1 MKKGLLATA
10 LIWVANAVAAPTIMP
25 VAPKLVDGC
34 YQIGTAEELYGFAAI
49 ANGTNGMTRN
59 KAACGKLTAN
69 IVVNKNVLANDT
81 LNGDDSNFVPWTPIE
96 EFSGTIDGQ
105 YHTISGL
112 YMSKDHDEA
121 EWVAPILSVR
131 PAKSSDTITIKNIG
145 IEDSYIYN
153 NRYAAGFIATVDS
166 GTVAMTNVYY
176 ASFIRGRYDTA
187 GGLIGEVKKGSL
199 FIKNTY
205 TFVPRS
211 IVREACLV
219 GDMFSGTKSE
229 SINSY
234 TPSELNLMTG
244 INALSIP
251 YTEFTDGSLALR
263 LHNYDEGNA
272 WGQNVGVDN
281 HPTFSGKVTNY
292 ASNLKVSSLTFN
304 TGFEHEPFIEGYV
317 EGEITPLPIPTK
329 EGYAF
334 IGWFEDK
341 EFTGDT
347 ILTINRTMTG
357 DKELYAM
364 WATLPK
370 LVNGCY
376 EIGTASELYGFAAI
390 VNGTNGTKRESCA
403 CGKLTTN
410 ISVSEKF
417 VEFSTYKRWFPM
429 MEFCGTFDGNG
440 KTISGLTYLTN
451 GSIGNIGFFGTTKS
465 KYISYN
471 EQYRA
476 VIKDLEIADAYF
488 QADTCIGTLIG
499 NGRDVDII
507 NVHTTG
513 SVHGR
518 YAIGGIAGQLSNS
531 NITHTINEAGGDA
544 RAAGGAFIGV
554 SHGTIRI
561 TNSYNKGHVT
571 PNNDGCCSSSNKPAV
586 QVVGYNYGTTI
597 FENSYHMPTK
607 YWDNDRATL
616 DGVTAIN
623 SFYDGSYVG
632 KNGTHVTT
640 HEFNDGTVAKLLR
653 EYKTDN
659 VDGSIWGQN
668 VGVDESPVFVDKLVF
683 SSTITP
689 KAPKQTNGCYQIGT
703 IEELFGF
710 ANIVNAA
717 LYNITPFCA
726 ELTSDI
732 VLNKDVRANEK
743 GAIQWI
749 PIKDF
754 DGTFDGQGHT
764 ISGIYFKD
772 TTVTNAGLFASII
785 NRDPL
790 SPTTIKNLNTTDSF
804 IHGGLNTGAL
814 VGEIDSLSQK
824 VSIENCQV
832 EATVGNSYIN
842 NAKPYIGG
850 LVGNQHGGELTITQS
865 SSVGDFFGYGSTGGL
880 IGIVTGKSNIINSY
894 NVATISN
901 AFNFYNLVGSIS
913 GSYYSGTT
921 LFSPQVN
928 VENSYALVISSKN
941 KELTYVHLMRG
952 NATFK
957 NVFYYL
963 YSGSAETNGQTLFKT
978 SEEQIKDGSLATAL
992 HTYKSETADGSV
1004 WGQKIGTDEYP
1015 KLTGNITGATSVK
1028 SSSLKLVTYDTD
1040 TTTYRDKYVE
1050 GLESLLPIPE
1060 RKDYVFKGW
1069 FSNKDYSGSPVKF
1082 IPNDATGD
1090 LTYYAQW
1097 WHNPSIVN
1105 NCYEIGDI
1113 GELYQ
1118 FADMYNSEAKHT
1130 STCVKLTANIIDNKN
1145 VLVNGKI
1152 NEADSAKFKKWTP
1165 IKNFI
1170 GTFDGQGHTISGLF
1184 VSSSADGVG
1193 LFGSI
1198 GLKREVGEKAPVTKT
1213 VIQNINIKDSYFYG
1227 NKYVGSLIGRAES
1240 ASILSVINI
1249 SSESNINANSNHAG
1263 GIIGYYGNDEG
1274 PDEGIE
1280 LNIVN
1285 VHHDGETFG
1294 LNCVG
1299 GIAGSI
1305 LYAKSTI
1312 INASNTGAT
1321 LGYGGI
1327 GGLVGQIISYDTSKS
1342 TMMYSYNEGFVSSIN
1357 AAVGGLVAFQ
1367 KYFLD
1372 LYNSYNVGNVQAGT
1386 FKSGGIIGQTDG
1398 ILSIVNTYNKGIVS
1412 AEKDSLVDA
1421 LVAETGENSEVSLN
1435 NTFYVN
1441 TAKTTQSG
1449 TAASAT
1455 EFTDLSLAKKLHDY
1469 NKNGINGDVWGQETG
1484 DAYPHFKKNVV
1495 EEFAAAYIKTLNLEI
1510 AISSSSS
1517 VNSSSST
1524 AQSSSSSAKSSS
1536 SSVNSSSSVTVSSS
1550 SEESS
1555 SSAKSSS
1562 SSAKSSSSSKIAS
1575 SSSSSA
1581 KSCSSAKSSSSSAKS
1596 SSSVTVSS
1604 SSKGTGLEK
1613 VRSIAKLHIAVEP
1626 NFISIHGAQIGANVT
1641 LLDMQGRVLYRHHA
1655 VSSDFNIAK
1664 PAPGSYII
1672 HIMNKKQIVTIR

>member
-1 MKKGLLATA
+1 MNRIYLSVLLLA
-10 LIWVANAVAAPTIMP
+10 AASAFAEKTVTP
-25 VAPKLVDGC
+25 VVPKLVDNC
-34 YQIGTAEELYGFAAI
+34 YQIGTVAELFGFAEIVNDENNA
-49 ANGTNGMTRN
+49 AHDNC
-59 KAACGKLTAN
+59 ACGRLTAD
-69 IVVNKNVLANDT
+69 ILVNTQNPENSD
-81 LNGDDSNFVPWTPIE
+81 GSEIISWTPI
-96 EFSGTIDGQ
+96 
-105 YHTISGL
+105 
-112 YMSKDHDEA
+112 M
-121 EWVAPILSVR
+121 
-131 PAKSSDTITIKNIG
+131 
-145 IEDSYIYN
+145 
-153 NRYAAGFIATVDS
+153 
-166 GTVAMTNVYY
+166 
-176 ASFIRGRYDTA
+176 
-187 GGLIGEVKKGSL
+187 
-199 FIKNTY
+199 
-205 TFVPRS
+205 
-211 IVREACLV
+211 
-219 GDMFSGTKSE
+219 
-229 SINSY
+229 
-234 TPSELNLMTG
+234 
-244 INALSIP
+244 
-251 YTEFTDGSLALR
+251 
-263 LHNYDEGNA
+263 NY
-272 WGQNVGVDN
+272 
-281 HPTFSGKVTNY
+281 
-292 ASNLKVSSLTFN
+292 
-304 TGFEHEPFIEGYV
+304 
-317 EGEITPLPIPTK
+317 
-329 EGYAF
+329 
-334 IGWFEDK
+334 
-341 EFTGDT
+341 
-347 ILTINRTMTG
+347 
-357 DKELYAM
+357 
-364 WATLPK
+364 
-370 LVNGCY
+370 
-376 EIGTASELYGFAAI
+376 
-390 VNGTNGTKRESCA
+390 
-403 CGKLTTN
+403 
-410 ISVSEKF
+410 
-417 VEFSTYKRWFPM
+417 
-429 MEFCGTFDGNG
+429 CGTFDGNG
-440 KTISGLTYLTN
+440 KSITGLSFIDWY
-451 GSIGNIGFFGTTKS
+451 GGNIGFFGSTIKKFVSLEEEYHAT
-465 KYISYN
+465 
-471 EQYRA
+471 
-476 VIKDLEIADAYF
+476 IKDLNLIDAYF
-488 QADTCIGTLIG
+488 SGDTCVGTLIG
-499 NGRDVDII
+499 HGEETDII
-507 NVHTTG
+507 NVHTDG
-513 SVHGR
+513 SSHGR
-518 YAIGGIAGQLSNS
+518 YAIGGFAGYLRTGT
-531 NITHTINEAGGDA
+531 ITHSFNEAGGDA
-544 RAAGGAFIGV
+544 KAAGGAFIGV
-554 SHGTIRI
+554 VEGNISI
-561 TNSYNKGHVT
+561 TNSYNKGHLT
-571 PNNDGCCSSSNKPAV
+571 PDNDGCCSSSTPKSPIRL
-586 QVVGYNYGTTI
+586 VGYNYGTVTV
-597 FENSYHMPTK
+597 ENSYHMPQKT
-607 YWDNDRATL
+607 WDNDRASL
-616 DGVTAIN
+616 DGVTVIH
-623 SFYDGSYVG
+623 SFYDGSYIG
-632 KNGTHVTT
+632 KYGTHVTT

-653 EYKTDN
+653 EYKSDN

-668 VGVDESPVFVDKLVF
+668 VGVDESPVFTDKF
-683 SSTITP
+683 NFYSIIPQTP
-689 KAPKQTNGCYQIGT
+689 KMVEGCYQIGT
-703 IEELFGF
+703 VEELFGF
-710 ANIVNAA
+710 ANIVNTS

-790 SPTTIKNLNTTDSF
+790 SPTTIKNLNITDSF

-963 YSGSAETNGQTLFKT
+963 YSGSAETNGQALFKT

-1327 GGLVGQIISYDTSKS
+1327 GELVGQIISYDTSKS

-1412 AEKDSLVDA
+1412 AEKDSLIDA
-1421 LVAETGENSEVSLN
+1421 LVAETGKNSEVSLN

-1495 EEFAAAYIKTLNLEI
+1495 EELQPLTSRRSTSKLQLALQAA
-1510 AISSSSS
+1510 
-1517 VNSSSST
+1517 
-1524 AQSSSSSAKSSS
+1524 
-1536 SSVNSSSSVTVSSS
+1536 
-1550 SEESS
+1550 
-1555 SSAKSSS
+1555 
-1562 SSAKSSSSSKIAS
+1562 
-1575 SSSSSA
+1575 
-1581 KSCSSAKSSSSSAKS
+1581 
-1596 SSSVTVSS
+1596 
-1604 SSKGTGLEK
+1604 
-1613 VRSIAKLHIAVEP
+1613 
-1626 NFISIHGAQIGANVT
+1626 
-1641 LLDMQGRVLYRHHA
+1641 
-1655 VSSDFNIAK
+1655 
-1664 PAPGSYII
+1664 
-1672 HIMNKKQIVTIR
+1672 